1 MAEGL
6 QLSQKLAMQQ
16 TLAPQLQQS
25 LALLQAPILELRAL
39 VEQELQQNPVLE
51 EAPSLEA
58 ERRDGSEAATNNPAD
73 PAEPPPDTQIDP
85 TRETDQGP
93 ADDFQAEFERLA
105 KIDEEWRDYFSQTN
119 LPLRSREDQEEKRRY
134 FMESL
139 VAQTSLQQHL
149 LEQARLADLGEEDR
163 RLVEQIIGNIDD
175 NGYLRATVNELAL
188 AGGFRKEDVERALR
202 VVQSFDPPG
211 VGARD
216 LRECLL
222 LQLERIGKENSVE
235 YQIIRDH
242 MKLLARRRIPEL
254 ARSLN
259 LSIPEVQAAVERIA
273 RLEPRP
279 GREFSHDVNAYVVP
293 ELTVQKSGDE
303 FTVTLNNE
311 FLPRLRISNAYK
323 DLMARAD
330 SPTEVRDY
338 IRNRIRA
345 GKFLIKCLQQRQ
357 QTLLKIAREIVRRQ
371 KEFFEKGPGHLK
383 PLTMAQIAEAVGV
396 HETTVSRAV
405 SGKYVQTPHGVFEL
419 RDFFSSGIQT
429 VDGGEVANAAVK
441 ELIAEMIRREDP
453 KKPLSD
459 EDIVQRLREKG
470 IRIARRTVAKYRSE
484 LHILPS
490 HLRRMY

>member
-330 SPTEVRDY
+330 SPTEV
-338 IRNRIRA
+338 
-345 GKFLIKCLQQRQ
+345 
-357 QTLLKIAREIVRRQ
+357 KIAREIVRRQ